1 MKTYPLPYLISYAR
15 ENSPFYRELYRELP
29 AKTDFSQL
37 PLIDQTSFWQEP
49 RAVLSYVP
57 NDGHVFRSGGTT
69 GKPKLTYYAEEEWQT
84 MCESTAFMMPQ
95 SNLQYGD
102 RVVNLFYSGN
112 MYASFLYCY
121 SLFRLSPVKVQQFD
135 VSGQVAIDV
144 IADLILEN
152 QINVIA
158 GLPSMI
164 IKVLAYA
171 RKKNYDYSF
180 ITAIYY
186 AGEPLFS
193 DQMEEIRQYLPTVDF
208 RSISYASNDGGII
221 GFFDQSCQLN
231 EHRVHDSVCI
241 VELIDEETGEVITEA
256 YRPGKVYITS
266 LYRMLMPIIRY
277 PAGDRAQYTEP
288 EGTPNRKFQL
298 LGRSEEGIRIGYASI
313 KVEQFQEALEKAEI
327 QCQNYQFVITH
338 VDHKD
343 RLTIKIADAS
353 KEDSELLLNCLK
365 EGLSVLNDVL
375 ESGEIHPIEIQWGTL
390 ADLTYHP
397 VTGKLKRILDQRIE
411 PSN

>member
-29 AKTDFSQL
+29 AKADFSQL

-171 RKKNYDYSF
+171 RKK
-180 ITAIYY
+180 T
-186 AGEPLFS
+186 
-193 DQMEEIRQYLPTVDF
+193 M
-208 RSISYASNDGGII
+208 
-221 GFFDQSCQLN
+221 
-231 EHRVHDSVCI
+231 
-241 VELIDEETGEVITEA
+241 
-256 YRPGKVYITS
+256 
-266 LYRMLMPIIRY
+266 
-277 PAGDRAQYTEP
+277 
-288 EGTPNRKFQL
+288 
-298 LGRSEEGIRIGYASI
+298 
-313 KVEQFQEALEKAEI
+313 
-327 QCQNYQFVITH
+327 
-338 VDHKD
+338 
-343 RLTIKIADAS
+343 TI
-353 KEDSELLLNCLK
+353 LLLRRF
-365 EGLSVLNDVL
+365 
-375 ESGEIHPIEIQWGTL
+375 IM
-390 ADLTYHP
+390 P
-397 VTGKLKRILDQRIE
+397 VNHCFQIRWKRFVSIYQRLIFVR
-411 PSN
+411 SHMRQMMAGSSAFLIKAVN